1 MNDFVSTI
9 LNGDLSELLD
19 EDLYQSTIAAVAAS
33 WAILAFGG
41 VVQIFSNLLAVLL
54 NLRAGRKL

>member
-9 LNGDLSELLD
+9 LNGDLSEVLD
-19 EDLYQSTIAAVAAS
+19 PDLYQSTIAAVAAS

-54 NLRAGRKL
+54 NFRAGRKL